1 MKYAY
6 IKITAEEADEYA
18 LHLDK
23 IMALRTLRIIN
34 SNGDFELDER
44 EIRRDTIIASENMNA
59 WWDKIEKKY
68 SIPSNGKRRNIDY
81 QNNLLT
87 YEV

>member
-1 MKYAY
+1 MKYVH
-6 IKITAEEADEYA
+6 IKITDAEADEYA

-34 SNGDFELDER
+34 ANGGFGLNEQK
-44 EIRRDTIIASENMNA
+44 IRRDTIIASEKMNE
-59 WWDKIEKKY
+59 WWDKIEEKY
-68 SIPSNGKRRNIDY
+68 SIPANGKRRNIDY

-87 YEV
+87 YEL